1 MTLIIVFT
9 WALSLVLISTK
20 AKRFILGHGNKDEQN
35 KLMYMV
41 DGNSTAAV
49 YVGWE
54 KKNRDEPK
62 LFKNSTWKQA
72 VWKTSCA
79 STLIPPNKAICRL
92 FVRI

>member
-1 MTLIIVFT
+1 
-9 WALSLVLISTK
+9 
-20 AKRFILGHGNKDEQN
+20 
-35 KLMYMV
+35 MYMV

-49 YVGWE
+49 YVVWE